1 LALRQGGKAMA
12 EVAAVTKPSS
22 DPEKPPPSA
31 GARRMRRHRER
42 RRWGLL
48 CVATVLRHNQVEG
61 LIRRGWLG
69 REERTDVKAVQ
80 KALYCYLFDTLG

>member
-1 LALRQGGKAMA
+1 MA
-12 EVAAVTKPSS
+12 EIPATTKPTV

-42 RRWGLL
+42 RRRGLL
-48 CVATVLRHNQVEG
+48 CVATVLRNNQVEG

-69 REERTDVKAVQ
+69 REERTDAKAVQ
-80 KALYCYLFDTLG
+80 EALYCYLFDNLG